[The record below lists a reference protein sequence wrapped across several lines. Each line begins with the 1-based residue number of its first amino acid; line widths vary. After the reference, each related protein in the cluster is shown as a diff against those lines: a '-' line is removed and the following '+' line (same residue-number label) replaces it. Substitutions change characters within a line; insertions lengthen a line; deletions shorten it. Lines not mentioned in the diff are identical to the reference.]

1 MSLTHAAGW
10 TMRAAAVLQV
20 LLGSVTP
27 RLVMTAGPN
36 GAFPLADE
44 EMRWQL
50 DLLRRSGR

>member
-1 MSLTHAAGW
+1 VSLTHAAGW